1 MLKTLPGLVVLVGL
15 FGLVTSGPA
24 QEPSASPKMHRV
36 VHAVRSG
43 DAAVLA
49 ETLNK
54 HFDGGA
60 TIQIAPAGAGH
71 LLLIRGPET
80 VTAEVVRLLEKLDPP
95 HHDAKAIEIDVYLV
109 DVFAKKG
116 PFEKDAAET
125 EWSGPTADI
134 LARLDELSKNSR
146 IGSVQRFRLSTID
159 GKVVVTVTGGSK
171 PIVSGPV
178 VGRTGIAAR
187 SVTYHPVGVTLK
199 ATPRVESDGAVS
211 LDLDLKDS
219 RVRQAVAAGGAA
231 GAAEE
236 PAEILTG
243 SLTSRVRVPAG
254 RAVAAQAIRSEGK
267 AGGTIALVIVTA
279 RVVGK

>member
-15 FGLVTSGPA
+15 FTLVTSGPA
-24 QEPSASPKMHRV
+24 QEPAGGPKRHRV

-54 HFDGGA
+54 HFDGEA
-60 TIQIAPAGAGH
+60 TIQTVPAGAGH

-95 HHDAKAIEIDVYLV
+95 HHDAKAVEIDVYLV

-125 EWSGPTADI
+125 EWSGPAADI
-134 LARLDELSKNSR
+134 LARLDEMSKTSR
-146 IGSVQRFRLSTID
+146 TGSVQRFRLSTVE
-159 GKVVVTVTGGSK
+159 GKAVVTITGGNK
-171 PIVSGPV
+171 PIVSSL
-178 VGRTGIAAR
+178 VGRAGIATK
-187 SVTYHPVGVTLK
+187 SISYQPVGVTVK
-199 ATPRVESDGAVS
+199 ATPHVESDGGVS
-211 LDLDLKDS
+211 IDLDVKDT
-219 RVRQAVAAGGAA
+219 RIRQGETGAAGG
-231 GAAEE
+231 GDE
-236 PAEILTG
+236 PVELLNGT
-243 SLTSRVRVPAG
+243 LTSRVRIPTG
-254 RAVAAQAIRSEGK
+254 RAVAAQAIRTEGK

-279 RVVGK
+279 RVVAK